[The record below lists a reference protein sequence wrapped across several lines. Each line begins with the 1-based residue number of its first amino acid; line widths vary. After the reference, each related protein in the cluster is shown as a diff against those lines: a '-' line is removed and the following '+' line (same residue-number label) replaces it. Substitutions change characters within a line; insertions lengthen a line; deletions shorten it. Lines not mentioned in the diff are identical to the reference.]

1 MASDYPDMSSIRH
14 LMLRLAVE
22 GGQTLAEYGIVVAV
36 IAIVVVVSAL
46 LFGSSV
52 SELFKSSAH
61 GL

>member
-1 MASDYPDMSSIRH
+1 MSSIRH